1 MPIVSVNLSEI
12 DVSQVELDQKAT
24 VILDSI
30 PDKTFTGKI
39 VGVDRI
45 GQSTSG
51 VTQYP
56 AIIQLDS
63 SSKQILPNMMVTAN
77 IMIDRKDNALL
88 VPSGVIQ
95 SQGDQSYVN
104 VLIDGKPQSVPVEV
118 GLSSDTQIEIVSG
131 LNEGDAVITNTISI
145 NNNQDSDSP
154 FGGGMGGMMKMA
166 H

>member
-1 MPIVSVNLSEI
+1 
-12 DVSQVELDQKAT
+12 
-24 VILDSI
+24 
-30 PDKTFTGKI
+30 
-39 VGVDRI
+39 
-45 GQSTSG
+45 
-51 VTQYP
+51 
-56 AIIQLDS
+56 
-63 SSKQILPNMMVTAN
+63 MVTAN

-131 LNEGDAVITNTISI
+131 LNKGDIVVSGSVSSTGSQQNKT
-145 NNNQDSDSP
+145 SP
-154 FGGGMGGMMKMA
+154 FGGGMMKIA